1 MSGFF
6 PLTVTSGGG
15 GGGSGTVTASYTQAF
30 TTSTWVAGTGT
41 SYQIVIPYSVH
52 NKAPPYEIYVEEL
65 VGDVIGGPSA
75 DYQQIVVQTDIDP
88 ASLDIGIIVPDS
100 GSRFTGRITIAGSN

>member
-6 PLTVTSGGG
+6 PLSVSSGGG
-15 GGGSGTVTASYTQAF
+15 GSGGTVTASYTQSF
-30 TTSTWVAGTGT
+30 LISDWVPVGDG
-41 SYQIVIPYSVH
+41 SFSIVIPQATHQKV
-52 NKAPPYEIYVEEL
+52 PPFEVYTEEL
-65 VGDVIGGPSA
+65 VGDIIGGPDD

-88 ASLDIGIIVPDS
+88 VSLDIGMVVPDS